1 MALNTAETGSSNN
14 TRQFIARFFLASL
27 YPDHFLA
34 FLVVVFF
41 LGAAFLAPAFLV
53 TTFFTAFLAT
63 VFLTAFLAGAAF
75 LAAATIVSQNS

>member
-1 MALNTAETGSSNN
+1 MALNTVETGSPNN
-14 TRQFIARFFLASL
+14 TRQFIARFFLSSEAS
-27 YPDHFLA
+27 HFFP

-53 TTFFTAFLAT
+53 TVFLTAFLAT

-75 LAAATIVSQNS
+75 LAATTIVSQNS